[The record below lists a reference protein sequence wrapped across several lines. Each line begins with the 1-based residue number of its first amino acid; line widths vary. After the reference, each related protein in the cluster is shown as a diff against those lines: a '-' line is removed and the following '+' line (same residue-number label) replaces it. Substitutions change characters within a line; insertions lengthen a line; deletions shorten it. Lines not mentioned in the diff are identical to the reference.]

1 MHNFFAQLA
10 RRLRPRVAV
19 LAALLLCAG
28 TVAAQTHEAAIRAY
42 NRGAY
47 DEARTVW
54 LALAKNR
61 DPTARYSL
69 GRMYELGTGVR
80 QDFDKAAYWYRLAA
94 EQNHPYAQGSLAV
107 LYAYGRG
114 VEQDFVRS
122 YVLSSRAADNY
133 SKWAMPQRAAA
144 LKNRDVVAARMTPEE
159 LAEAQRQ
166 LSRP

>member
-1 MHNFFAQLA
+1 MHKIPALLA
-10 RRLRPRVAV
+10 RLPRPCTAV
-19 LAALLLCAG
+19 LVVLLLCAAP
-28 TVAAQTHEAAIRAY
+28 VAAQTHEAAIRAY

-47 DEARTVW
+47 DEARATW
-54 LALAKNR
+54 LALAKTR

-69 GRMYELGTGVR
+69 GRLYELGTGVK
-80 QDFDKAAYWYRLAA
+80 QDFEKAAYWYRLAA

-133 SKWAMPQRAAA
+133 SKWAAPQREAA
-144 LKNRDVVAARMTPEE
+144 LKNRDIVAARMTPEE
-159 LAEAQRQ
+159 VAEAQRQ
-166 LSRP
+166 LAKP